1 MFMLKTLALAGSI
14 VGATAFAPISGS
26 MSAPKLRVAAPKI
39 CTRGSAVAPGMSGD
53 GTMSDDGTVTLSRRS
68 TGTKTLFR
76 ETLTKDAFKSF
87 DADNSSTISLNELK
101 MAARFDEQRR
111 PLSEV
116 LLKRWLRQ
124 NWVRPDPSTAR
135 FQDVATRLD
144 LNGDGEVDFGE
155 FEQFMQKE
163 VYSDASFSG
172 SLQLRR

>member
-1 MFMLKTLALAGSI
+1 MFMLKTLALAGSV
-14 VGATAFAPISGS
+14 VGATAFAPVSGS
-26 MSAPKLRVAAPKI
+26 MSAPKLRIAAPKT
-39 CTRGSAVAPGMSGD
+39 CTRGSDVAPSMS
-53 GTMSDDGTVTLSRRS
+53 SDGTVTLSRRS

-87 DADNSSTISLNELK
+87 DADNSSTISLDELK